1 MQFLADIKINC
12 EVCNGTRFREDILKI
27 KFKNKNIHEL
37 LSLTIEE
44 AFNFF
49 KKYKQKTIAEKMT
62 PLIDVGLGYLKMGQA
77 INTMSSGELQRL
89 KLGHFYHKT
98 K

>member
-12 EVCNGTRFREDILKI
+12 EVCNGTRFQEDILKI

-49 KKYKQKTIAEKMT
+49 KKINKKQ
-62 PLIDVGLGYLKMGQA
+62 
-77 INTMSSGELQRL
+77 
-89 KLGHFYHKT
+89 
-98 K
+98 